1 MERKIPIDSLEQTKI
16 LAEKL
21 ASLVRPGYII
31 TLTGDLGAGKT
42 TFTKYLG
49 KALGVKKT
57 INSPTFTILKEYKGI
72 MPIYHIDAYR
82 LEGMRQD
89 LGFEDLFEGDGLC
102 IVEWP
107 SFIEDCL
114 PTERIEI
121 EIKIAKEEHRDF
133 YIRTIGDKYT
143 PIEEGFV

>member
-82 LEGMRQD
+82 LEGMSQD

-143 PIEEGFV
+143 SIEEGLV